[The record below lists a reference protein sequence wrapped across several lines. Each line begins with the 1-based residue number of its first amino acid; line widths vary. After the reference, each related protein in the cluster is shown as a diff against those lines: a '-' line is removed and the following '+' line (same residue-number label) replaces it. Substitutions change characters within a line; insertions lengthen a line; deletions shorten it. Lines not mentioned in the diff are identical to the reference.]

1 MARTRR
7 KEDFH
12 ENSAA
17 QQRRFFGI
25 AFWGSLT
32 VYLVCVVLFIFNPA
46 FISPSTA
53 AIAFLPMI
61 VLMLWCIVRDRA
73 DDLKRPKWNKFDLIP
88 IISSLAMLCYLLIDR
103 ASLNS
108 NRYLYCLLALSPSYT
123 MTDALQV
130 LTVLKRQQSKT

>member
-1 MARTRR
+1 M
-7 KEDFH
+7 KY
-12 ENSAA
+12 SAA

-25 AFWGSLT
+25 AFWGSLI

-53 AIAFLPMI
+53 AIVFLPMI
-61 VLMLWCIVRDRA
+61 MLMLFCIVRDRA
-73 DDLKRPKWNKFDLIP
+73 DDLKRSKWNKFDLIP

-108 NRYLYCLLALSPSYT
+108 NRYLYCLLALLPSYT

-130 LTVLKRQQSKT
+130 LTVLKRQQSET

>member
-1 MARTRR
+1 M
-7 KEDFH
+7 KY
-12 ENSAA
+12 SAA

-25 AFWGSLT
+25 AFWGSLI

-46 FISPSTA
+46 FISLSTA

-61 VLMLWCIVRDRA
+61 MLMLLCIVRDRA

-103 ASLNS
+103 ASLYS
-108 NRYLYCLLALSPSYT
+108 NRYLYCLLTLFPSYT

-130 LTVLKRQQSKT
+130 LTVLKRQQSET